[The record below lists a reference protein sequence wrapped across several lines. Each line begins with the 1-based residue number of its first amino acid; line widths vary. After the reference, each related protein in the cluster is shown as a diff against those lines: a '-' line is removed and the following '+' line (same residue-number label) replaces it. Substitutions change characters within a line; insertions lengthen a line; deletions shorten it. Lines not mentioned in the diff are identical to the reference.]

1 MSRRDWSLLIED
13 MLEAIDKITAY
24 LVGYDEQ
31 RFQADSRTVDAV
43 VRNLEVLGEAAN
55 ALPAAIQATA
65 PDLDWRGLVGL
76 RNRLIHEYFGVSL
89 SIVWVIAIQELP
101 ALRAQ
106 LQVCR
111 DQLSAESQ

>member
-43 VRNLEVLGEAAN
+43 HGRCCG
-55 ALPAAIQATA
+55 
-65 PDLDWRGLVGL
+65 
-76 RNRLIHEYFGVSL
+76 
-89 SIVWVIAIQELP
+89 
-101 ALRAQ
+101 AQ
-106 LQVCR
+106 
-111 DQLSAESQ
+111 S